1 MNDKLTTKQR
11 LFVEAYL
18 ADPNATKA
26 ALAAGYSPKT
36 AYSIGQQNL
45 KKVEIQDALGKRV
58 QSAIITADEI
68 LTDVKTIAKSAERDG
83 DKLKAYEMLGKYLK
97 LWTDKQEITG
107 KDGGPLEV
115 EQVIRPKL
123 EQS

>member
-36 AYSIGQQNL
+36 AYSIGQANL

-58 QSAIITADEI
+58 ESAIITADEI